1 MNKPH
6 MKTKVSDPSTLLG
19 IGAAFFLVGTAIY
32 MGGAPKAFID
42 LPAILIVIFGT
53 LSVVTACFSLSDLTR
68 SFVTTLRTIVYDA
81 EDPAESAKRALQV
94 ADLAK
99 KKGLLHLE
107 SHLDLAKHNPVFYK
121 ALSVVVDGVMPE
133 NVEDLVNQE
142 IFAMSDRHT
151 RSVSVLRKCAEVAPA
166 MGLIGTLIGLVQM
179 LGNLNDP
186 SSIGPSMAVA
196 LLTTFYG
203 AMLAYVVFS
212 PLASKLERNS
222 RGELMIAEIYKR
234 AASSIARQENPRQL
248 EIMLNSILPPAK
260 RVNVFGD

>member
-1 MNKPH
+1 
-6 MKTKVSDPSTLLG
+6 MKTRVSDPSTLFGVL
-19 IGAAFFLVGTAIY
+19 AAFSLLAVAIY
-32 MGGAPKAFID
+32 LGGSPKAFID
-42 LPAILIVIFGT
+42 VPSMLIVCLGT
-53 LSVVTACFSLSDLTR
+53 MAVATACYSLSDLIR
-68 SFVTTLRTIVYDA
+68 SFVTTLRTIIYDA
-81 EDPAESAKRALQV
+81 EDPSQSAICALKLAEI
-94 ADLAK
+94 AK
-99 KKGLLHLE
+99 KKGVLQLENHLE
-107 SHLDLAKHNPVFYK
+107 MTKHNSMFNK
-121 ALSVVVDGVMPE
+121 AITVVIDGVVPE
-133 NVEDLVNQE
+133 HVEELVNRE

-186 SSIGPSMAVA
+186 SAIGPAMAVA

-203 AMLAYVVFS
+203 AILAYLVFS
-212 PLASKLERNS
+212 PLATKLERNS

-260 RVNVFGD
+260 RVSMFGN